1 MELLGINNSRR
12 PSEISLRVNN
22 NRNINVSE
30 KVSLGIVEREYLQN
44 HTIYFL

>member
-22 NRNINVSE
+22 NRNINVS
-30 KVSLGIVEREYLQN
+30 KILFWGIFEREYLQN
-44 HTIYFL
+44 HTIYSL